1 MNYWLTAVTRREYG
15 RSRHHA
21 YRDTNTSVYGVLVG
35 SATASLLSKVTAV
48 SQQLKHSGLGRVF
61 RHIKEYLW
69 LTESTVILR
78 RKATRD
84 LILLNTGHSMLA
96 EQLLAG
102 DRRALAK
109 GITLVE
115 STRADHGE
123 QAVQLLAELMPH
135 TGKSIRIGVSGAPGV
150 GKSTFI
156 ESLGN
161 YLTGQGHQVAVLAVD
176 PTSAVS
182 GGSILGDKTR
192 MEALSVNPKAF
203 VRPSPA
209 GTTLGGVTRRTR
221 ESLLLCEAA
230 GYDVIIVETV
240 GVGQSETA
248 VSDMTDMFLLLL
260 SPGGGDDLQG
270 IKRGIM
276 ELADLVLVNK
286 ADGDQANLVNQTLS
300 DYRGALQFM
309 QARTPGWT
317 PKVNSCSALE
327 GQGIAQ
333 AWAVVE
339 DFRAVLTE
347 SGELEGL
354 RARQA
359 KAWMWAET
367 AAELLADLRNHPAV
381 SSLVP
386 ELEAAVLAGE
396 LPAIVAA
403 QRLIETYKTGQ

>member
-1 MNYWLTAVTRREYG
+1 MALTLA
-15 RSRHHA
+15 
-21 YRDTNTSVYGVLVG
+21 
-35 SATASLLSKVTAV
+35 
-48 SQQLKHSGLGRVF
+48 
-61 RHIKEYLW
+61 
-69 LTESTVILR
+69 
-78 RKATRD
+78 
-84 LILLNTGHSMLA
+84 LA
-96 EQLLAG
+96 EQILSG

-109 GITLVE
+109 AITLVE
-115 STRADHGE
+115 STRADHSD
-123 QAVQLLAELMPH
+123 QAVALLEALMPH
-135 TGKSIRIGVSGAPGV
+135 TGQSIRIGVSGAPGV

-161 YLTGQGHQVAVLAVD
+161 YLTEQGHQVAVLAVD

-192 MEALSVNPKAF
+192 METLSVNPKAF

-209 GTTLGGVTRRTR
+209 GKTLGGVTRRTR

-286 ADGDQANLVNQTLS
+286 ADGDQANLASQTVS
-300 DYRGALQFM
+300 DYRAALHFM
-309 QARTPGWT
+309 QARTPSWT
-317 PKVNSCSALE
+317 PQVEACSALNNTNIE
-327 GQGIAQ
+327 TAWSVVTEFRQ
-333 AWAVVE
+333 ALMA
-339 DFRAVLTE
+339 
-347 SGELEGL
+347 SGELTAL
-354 RARQA
+354 RAQQA
-359 KAWMWAET
+359 RAWMWAET
-367 AAELLADLRNHPAV
+367 AEMLIAGLKHHPTIK
-381 SSLVP
+381 SMVP
-386 ELEAAVLAGE
+386 ELEQQVLAGT

-403 QRLIETYKTGQ
+403 ERLIEHYKASE

>member
-1 MNYWLTAVTRREYG
+1 M
-15 RSRHHA
+15 
-21 YRDTNTSVYGVLVG
+21 LV
-35 SATASLLSKVTAV
+35 
-48 SQQLKHSGLGRVF
+48 QQ
-61 RHIKEYLW
+61 I
-69 LTESTVILR
+69 
-78 RKATRD
+78 
-84 LILLNTGHSMLA
+84 
-96 EQLLAG
+96 LAG

-109 GITLVE
+109 AITLVE

-123 QAVQLLAELMPH
+123 QAVRLLAELMPH

>member
-1 MNYWLTAVTRREYG
+1 MIQPLA
-15 RSRHHA
+15 
-21 YRDTNTSVYGVLVG
+21 
-35 SATASLLSKVTAV
+35 
-48 SQQLKHSGLGRVF
+48 QQ
-61 RHIKEYLW
+61 IIE
-69 LTESTVILR
+69 
-78 RKATRD
+78 
-84 LILLNTGHSMLA
+84 
-96 EQLLAG
+96 G

-109 GITLVE
+109 AITLVE
-115 STRADHGE
+115 STRADHCE

-286 ADGDQANLVNQTLS
+286 ADGDLTSIANQTLS

-309 QARTPGWT
+309 QARTLGWT
-317 PKVNSCSALE
+317 PKVHSCSSLE

>member
-1 MNYWLTAVTRREYG
+1 MMDRA
-15 RSRHHA
+15 
-21 YRDTNTSVYGVLVG
+21 
-35 SATASLLSKVTAV
+35 
-48 SQQLKHSGLGRVF
+48 
-61 RHIKEYLW
+61 
-69 LTESTVILR
+69 
-78 RKATRD
+78 
-84 LILLNTGHSMLA
+84 LA
-96 EQLLAG
+96 ERLLDG

-109 GITLVE
+109 AITLVE

-123 QAVQLLAELMPH
+123 QAAMLLEQIMPH
-135 TGKSIRIGVSGAPGV
+135 TGNSIRLGVSGAPGV

-161 YLTGQGHQVAVLAVD
+161 ALTDWGHQVAVLAVD

-192 MEALSVNPKAF
+192 METLSVNPKAF

-209 GTTLGGVTRRTR
+209 GRTLGGVTRRTR

-286 ADGDQANLVNQTLS
+286 ADGDQARLASQTVA
-300 DYRGALQFM
+300 DYRGALHFM
-309 QARTPGWT
+309 QARTPSWT
-317 PKVNSCSALE
+317 PQVESCSALNNKGMDE
-327 GQGIAQ
+327 VWTIVKA
-333 AWAVVE
+333 
-339 DFRAVLTE
+339 FREALTE
-347 SGELEGL
+347 SGELAVL
-354 RARQA
+354 RAQQA
-359 KAWMWAET
+359 RAWMWAET
-367 AAELLADLRNHPAV
+367 AELLIVGLKNHSAV
-381 SSLVP
+381 KSLVP
-386 ELEAAVLAGE
+386 TLESAVLKGE
-396 LPAIVAA
+396 LPATVAA
-403 QRLIETYKTGQ
+403 QRLIEHYKGSE

>member
-1 MNYWLTAVTRREYG
+1 MIQPLA
-15 RSRHHA
+15 
-21 YRDTNTSVYGVLVG
+21 
-35 SATASLLSKVTAV
+35 
-48 SQQLKHSGLGRVF
+48 QQ
-61 RHIKEYLW
+61 IIE
-69 LTESTVILR
+69 
-78 RKATRD
+78 
-84 LILLNTGHSMLA
+84 
-96 EQLLAG
+96 G

-109 GITLVE
+109 AITLVE

-286 ADGDQANLVNQTLS
+286 ADGDLTSIVNQTLS

>member
-1 MNYWLTAVTRREYG
+1 
-15 RSRHHA
+15 
-21 YRDTNTSVYGVLVG
+21 
-35 SATASLLSKVTAV
+35 
-48 SQQLKHSGLGRVF
+48 
-61 RHIKEYLW
+61 
-69 LTESTVILR
+69 
-78 RKATRD
+78 
-84 LILLNTGHSMLA
+84 MLA
-96 EQLLAG
+96 QQILAG

-109 GITLVE
+109 AITLVE

>member
-1 MNYWLTAVTRREYG
+1 
-15 RSRHHA
+15 
-21 YRDTNTSVYGVLVG
+21 
-35 SATASLLSKVTAV
+35 
-48 SQQLKHSGLGRVF
+48 
-61 RHIKEYLW
+61 
-69 LTESTVILR
+69 
-78 RKATRD
+78 
-84 LILLNTGHSMLA
+84 MLA
-96 EQLLAG
+96 QQILAG

-109 GITLVE
+109 AITLVE

-156 ESLGN
+156 EALGN
-161 YLTGQGHQVAVLAVD
+161 YLTGQGHQLAVLAVD

-286 ADGDQANLVNQTLS
+286 ADGDQVSIAKQTVS

-309 QARTPGWT
+309 QARTPSWT
-317 PKVNSCSALE
+317 PRVDSCSALDN
-327 GQGIAQ
+327 QGVDK
-333 AWAVVE
+333 AWTIIQE
-339 DFRAVLTE
+339 FREALTQ
-347 SGELEGL
+347 SGELETL
-354 RARQA
+354 RAQQA

-367 AAELLADLRNHPAV
+367 AEALIADLSNHPQVKA
-381 SSLVP
+381 LVP
-386 ELEAAVLAGE
+386 ELESAVLTGDM
-396 LPAIVAA
+396 PAIVAA
-403 QRLIETYKTGQ
+403 QRLIAHYKTD

>member
-1 MNYWLTAVTRREYG
+1 MIQPLA
-15 RSRHHA
+15 
-21 YRDTNTSVYGVLVG
+21 
-35 SATASLLSKVTAV
+35 
-48 SQQLKHSGLGRVF
+48 QQ
-61 RHIKEYLW
+61 IIE
-69 LTESTVILR
+69 
-78 RKATRD
+78 
-84 LILLNTGHSMLA
+84 
-96 EQLLAG
+96 G

-109 GITLVE
+109 AITLVE

-156 ESLGN
+156 EALGN
-161 YLTGQGHQVAVLAVD
+161 FLTVQGHQVAVLAVD